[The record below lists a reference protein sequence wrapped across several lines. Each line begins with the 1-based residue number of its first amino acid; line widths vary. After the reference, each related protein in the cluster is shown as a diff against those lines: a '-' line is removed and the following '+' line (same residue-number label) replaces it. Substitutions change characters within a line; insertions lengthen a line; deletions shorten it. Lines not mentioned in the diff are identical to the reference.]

1 MLNFNFIRLLMAS
14 LLISTASQASDW
26 NYKFDPSHSN
36 IVWQAGHFDFSMQS
50 GKFAFV
56 EGNLFFNEKK
66 PSKSKVQAKIKIAN
80 IETGDKKF
88 NEHLLSKDFFNI
100 KEFDIATF
108 ESQKVKITGKNTG
121 KIIGKLT
128 LLGVTKKVSLNVK
141 FNKIGI
147 NPINNKKTAG
157 FSATTTIKRSDF
169 GMNTYLP
176 GISDKVKINI
186 EVEAGAIDD

>member
-1 MLNFNFIRLLMAS
+1 MLNFNFIRSLIVFLIIGNTSLAS
-14 LLISTASQASDW
+14 NW

-36 IVWQAGHFDFSMQS
+36 IMWQAGHFDFSMQS
-50 GKFAFV
+50 GKFTFV

-80 IETGDKKF
+80 IETGDNKF
-88 NEHLLSKDFFNI
+88 NKHLLSKDFFDI
-100 KEFDIATF
+100 KKFDIATF

-121 KIIGKLT
+121 KIIGKLK

-147 NPINNKKTAG
+147 NPINNKKTVG

-176 GISDKVKINI
+176 GISDRVQINI
-186 EVEAGAIDD
+186 EVEAGAVD